1 MVFGLFWL
9 GLSSL
14 GYAAEGLDPV
24 SPRPALLRPRQP
36 PWLLATP
43 RTPHPLAR
51 LEQGKDGLSLDAGL
65 GQEDGTNVK
74 RPFAR
79 AALASA
85 AAVVAVAAW

>member
-1 MVFGLFWL
+1 M
-9 GLSSL
+9 
-14 GYAAEGLDPV
+14 

-43 RTPHPLAR
+43 RTPHPTAGVFLTSLAR

-85 AAVVAVAAW
+85 AAVVAVAAP